1 MKTLL
6 TILYSLIMSFLL
18 FFTYTSIWG
27 LAATIAFLFIVDY
40 IIEKGKLTQ

>member
-1 MKTLL
+1 MRVLL
-6 TILYSLIMSFLL
+6 TILYSLIISFLL

-27 LAATIAFLFIVDY
+27 LAATITFLFIVDI